1 MARHKKNN
9 GISPKNFGKD
19 KAMRKT
25 LTMVL
30 ALCLALAVGGL
41 VIGCGSSEQQQPET
55 KQTTQPQ
62 QTQPKQA
69 ALKQTQPQQKEFQQ
83 SSQKPEITQP
93 AATSGKKPNI
103 LIIWGDD
110 IGIFNI
116 SVYNRG
122 MMGYKT
128 PGIDRIANE
137 GAMFT
142 DWYGQQSCTAG
153 RAAFITGQSPIR
165 TGLTKVGLPG
175 APEGMKKE
183 DPTIA
188 GLLKPLGYVTGQFG
202 KNHLGDRDEMLPTNH
217 GFDEFF
223 GNLYHLNA
231 EEEPEN
237 PNYPKNPEFKKKFG
251 PRGVIHSWA
260 LPNGTQKIEDTG
272 PLTKKRMET
281 VDEEVTAAAL
291 KFMDKA
297 VKDGKPFFVWWNS
310 TRMHIFTHLKL
321 SSVGKTGLGV
331 YADGMVEHDAMVGQL
346 LDKLKELGVE
356 DNTIVMYST
365 DNGAEAFTWPDGGTT
380 MFRGEK
386 NTQWEG
392 GYRVPTV
399 IRWPGVIKPGTVNNE
414 IASHEDMLTTLLA
427 AAGNPDVKEE
437 LLKGKKVGA
446 MTYKVHLDGYN
457 LLPALK
463 GEAQWP
469 RKEFLYWTD
478 DGSVA
483 ALRYKN
489 WKVTFLKQNAHGLH
503 VWQQPFEQLRA
514 PMLTNLRMD
523 PFERAEYEGM
533 GYNQWYLEHMFAFA
547 PAGAYVGKW
556 LQSFREFPP
565 RQKPGSF
572 NLDRVM
578 ESITKAAGD
587 K

>member
-1 MARHKKNN
+1 L
-9 GISPKNFGKD
+9 FF
-19 KAMRKT
+19 
-25 LTMVL
+25 VL
-30 ALCLALAVGGL
+30 AAV
-41 VIGCGSSEQQQPET
+41 SFT
-55 KQTTQPQ
+55 
-62 QTQPKQA
+62 A
-69 ALKQTQPQQKEFQQ
+69 A
-83 SSQKPEITQP
+83 
-93 AATSGKKPNI
+93 ADKKPNI

-116 SVYNRG
+116 SAYNQG

-128 PGIDRIANE
+128 PSIDRIAKE
-137 GAMFT
+137 GALFT

-188 GLLKPLGYVTGQFG
+188 GLLKQLGYVTGQFG

-237 PNYPKNPEFKKKFG
+237 VDYPKESDLPNFRKRFG

-260 LPNGTQKIEDTG
+260 LPDGTQKIEDTG

-281 VDEEVTAAAL
+281 VDEEVTTAAL
-291 KFMDKA
+291 TFMDKA

-310 TRMHIFTHLKL
+310 TRMHIFTRLKP
-321 SSVGKTGLGV
+321 SSSGKTGLGI
-331 YADGMVEHDAMVGQL
+331 YADGMVEHDGMVGQL
-346 LDKLKELGVE
+346 LAKLKELGVE

-392 GYRVPTV
+392 GFRVPTA
-399 IRWPGVIKPGTVNNE
+399 IRWPGVIKPGTVIND
-414 IASHEDMLTTLLA
+414 IGAHEDMLATLLG
-427 AAGNPDVKEE
+427 AAGNAVVKDE
-437 LLKGKKVGA
+437 LLKGKQVGD

-457 LLPALK
+457 LMPALK
-463 GEAQWP
+463 GEAAWP
-469 RKEFLYWTD
+469 RKQFIYWTD

-483 ALRYKN
+483 ALRYGN
-489 WKVTFLKQNAHGLH
+489 WKATFLKQTAHGFH
-503 VWQQPFEQLRA
+503 VWQQPFEVLRV

-533 GYNQWYLEHMFAFA
+533 GYTQWFVERMFAIA
-547 PAGAYVGKW
+547 PAGAYVGNW

-572 NLDRVM
+572 NLDRAM
-578 ESITKAAGD
+578 EAITKGAGD